1 MEEKRYFIKGQEE
14 AGLVDEF
21 VLRQRILT
29 KSLQESSE
37 VRAED
42 TEQWVRLDQLKLW
55 ADVSA
60 ESGAGHAE
68 EHEKEDHHDH
78 HEKEDLLEIAFNLI
92 AILAF
97 LGAIVFF
104 IAAVSEASV
113 ADGLIGAAIISFF
126 GLLMLA
132 IARVLK
138 YLRTLTEQG
147 ATKVGLLSK
156 LNEQE

>member
-68 EHEKEDHHDH
+68 E